1 MRRTGTRLPQT
12 KKIMGSRSSVIK
24 KGTRRATTTTI
35 KGGGGQSGSEACKAP
50 NPARPAQQTK
60 AWRLSPATHPS
71 EAPPF
76 LFPPPTEAESVATT
90 EHENA
95 DYQRNP
101 RAGLLITPWNNHLGG
116 PAERKKG
123 NEREGARR
131 GRGRGR
137 WASTIKKNEKKKRE
151 TKIERPTPEK
161 SRWRESRPRRKGRGD
176 QSRSRCRSHSRRMAM
191 AVAATTRQARWAT
204 DEHPARTGSG
214 SPKQRAKKIPGRP
227 GAGAN
232 SRLVVAAPASV
243 PVVVVVVVVV
253 VVAVAVVLPTTAPAT
268 AAAPAALL
276 LLRGTWTVSVVA
288 VFNTN

>member
-101 RAGLLITPWNNHLGG
+101 
-116 PAERKKG
+116 
-123 NEREGARR
+123 
-131 GRGRGR
+131 
-137 WASTIKKNEKKKRE
+137 
-151 TKIERPTPEK
+151 
-161 SRWRESRPRRKGRGD
+161 
-176 QSRSRCRSHSRRMAM
+176 
-191 AVAATTRQARWAT
+191 
-204 DEHPARTGSG
+204 
-214 SPKQRAKKIPGRP
+214 
-227 GAGAN
+227 GAGAPHHTLEQS
-232 SRLVVAAPASV
+232 SRRPGRAQERERKR
-243 PVVVVVVVVV
+243 
-253 VVAVAVVLPTTAPAT
+253 
-268 AAAPAALL
+268 
-276 LLRGTWTVSVVA
+276 RGKKGQREGEVGLHDQKK
-288 VFNTN
+288 